1 MTIFIILVLSKAHP
15 KPKMNFFKGLIKG
28 GSARP
33 TSPEGDGN
41 LDDLAVNHLRR
52 LYSAYKRNYNPHNAK
67 DNCEDL
73 FIILPVFYNAFN
85 KADQTEI
92 AARFPELFEFA
103 KDVSAVFV
111 VTIVD
116 LARGGSAEATAL
128 TILYYFDVV
137 DKPDKPAVGWNF
149 LKTLHILS
157 GGSSELIKA
166 LMKHNLCSVIVRIL
180 KVFLD
185 LPPPKPAAANV
196 AVEYTPRGKR
206 VTLQKL
212 LSSILNRL
220 LKHTACS
227 EDLIVKGDIK
237 YVFSAISSPCP
248 MHNKI
253 WRKSNSDLLVQL
265 CRHSLSN
272 EVINFIHSQG
282 CTQTCI
288 RRISDSVRRVTPLE
302 SVEMLVALFC
312 LLKDSSE
319 ISQVILGDFASGG
332 GYKFIYD
339 YLLFL
344 EGKSDEEAK
353 EALRNVVL
361 LVQSLTMCGF
371 LDLAPSLTDGGP
383 FQDEEF
389 EVPVPTGNGMAVF
402 VMLCLSVEIILF
414 TIVMA
419 GQLWQ

>member
-1 MTIFIILVLSKAHP
+1 
-15 KPKMNFFKGLIKG
+15 MNFLKGWMKG
-28 GSARP
+28 DRRRS
-33 TSPEGDGN
+33 TSPEGDAN
-41 LDDLAVNHLRR
+41 HDDLAVNHLRR
-52 LYSAYKRNYNPHNAK
+52 LYSCYKVNYNPHNPK

-73 FIILPVFYNAFN
+73 YNILPVFYNAFN
-85 KADQTEI
+85 KAEQAGI
-92 AARFPELFEFA
+92 ASRFPELVEFSN
-103 KDVSAVFV
+103 DVSAVFV
-111 VTIVD
+111 VTVVD
-116 LARGGSAEATAL
+116 LARGGSTQMTAL
-128 TILYYFDVV
+128 TILRYFDVI

-149 LKTLHILS
+149 LRTFHILS
-157 GGSSELIKA
+157 GGSPVLIKEM
-166 LMKHNLCSVIVRIL
+166 MKHNLCAVIVRIL
-180 KVFLD
+180 KIFLD
-185 LPPPKPAAANV
+185 LPPPKLTSPSV
-196 AVEYTPRGKR
+196 AFEYTPRGKR

-212 LSSILNRL
+212 LSSILSRL
-220 LKHTACS
+220 LKHNECS
-227 EDLIVKGDIK
+227 EDLIKKGDIK

-248 MHNKI
+248 LHNKI
-253 WRKSNSDLLVQL
+253 WRKANSELLVQL

-282 CTQTCI
+282 CTQTCV
-288 RRISDSVRRVTPLE
+288 RRISESVQQVTPLE

-344 EGKSDEEAK
+344 ERKNDEEAK

-389 EVPVPTGNGMAVF
+389 EVPVPTGNGMVALWC
-402 VMLCLSVEIILF
+402 MLLCVCIIPWCACVCLCVCVSVC
-414 TIVMA
+414 VCV
-419 GQLWQ
+419 LW